1 LFSYGT
7 RTPMIIRYDRLRSRL
22 LPYIYSLAWR
32 VTRDDYTMQRGL
44 PMDWPADQRARD
56 MGDQFMFGPAF
67 LVAPVTEPGA
77 DSRSV
82 YLPQATAWYD
92 FWTGKRLSGSQS
104 IDAAAPLE
112 RIPVFVRGGSI
123 VPLGPPVQDAEEPLG
138 TLEVRVYPGANGQCE
153 WYADAGDTYD
163 YEKGLHR
170 TVLLRW
176 DDAART
182 VVVGE
187 ERGSYPGMPER
198 VRIRL
203 VVVSEAHGVGEEPT
217 ARSDGEAMYEGRE
230 LRIAAR

>member
-1 LFSYGT
+1 
-7 RTPMIIRYDRLRSRL
+7 MIIRYDRLRYRL
-22 LPYIYSLAWR
+22 LPYVYSLAWR

-44 PMDWPADQRARD
+44 PMDWPSDRRVRD

-82 YLPQATAWYD
+82 YLPKAVAWYD
-92 FWTGKRLSGSQS
+92 FWTGKRLSSAET
-104 IDAAAPLE
+104 IEVAAPLE
-112 RIPVFVRGGSI
+112 RIPLFVRGGSI
-123 VPLGPPVQDAEEPLG
+123 VPFGTEVQDAEDPLDL
-138 TLEVRVYPGANGQCE
+138 LEVRVYPGADAEFE
-153 WYADAGDTYD
+153 WYADSGDSYD

-170 TVLLRW
+170 TVVLRW

-182 VVVGE
+182 LVVGAG
-187 ERGSYPGMPER
+187 RGSYPGMPER

-203 VVVSEAHGVGEEPT
+203 VVVSEAHGVGEEP
-217 ARSDGEAMYEGRE
+217 AAESDGEAVYEGRE